1 VADTSTVKGRT
12 EQLAVGHGLHRA
24 LHSRHAPHVALGLL
38 VATAFAVYGAL
49 SHAAPWPRVFL
60 DELIYMDAASSLADG
75 DGLRV
80 RDEPYSFAVLYPIVL
95 APLLV
100 AVDRDVGYELVK
112 LANALA
118 FALAAVPIYFLARR
132 VIPPWPSVIA
142 AAASIAVPSA
152 MYTSVVMTES
162 IAYLLSSS
170 AVLAI
175 VLAVE
180 RPTLARQGLALAA
193 IAVATLARP
202 QFLVLYA
209 AYVLAVAGAYLL
221 VPQRRRPLR
230 SLPRV
235 LWPTI
240 AAACLG
246 LAVFAVRTASSGG
259 SPAEALGAYSVLWR
273 TYSPGDVGR
282 YLVYEL
288 ANLELYLAV
297 VPVAVAPIVIA
308 QWLREG
314 RGGAERQAA
323 FAVLFLTVN
332 ACLLTL
338 VAAFDSFHVLYLHDR
353 YLFYVA
359 PLWLIALVA
368 WFWTGARRPL
378 IPLAVGVALALSAG
392 MTPLSDLERY
402 REHWRFHAL
411 GSTFPI
417 ELVDALG
424 SISGARVLL
433 SVGAVL
439 LVAVVFTLSRKAVPV
454 VAAAL
459 VFVFAINGAGAWS
472 TALDPPQDV
481 VFAGSREDR
490 RWVDRRVSAQ
500 GSVALLYISCERAL
514 PRDTW
519 QITTNSVLLTEFFN
533 DSVGRLLH
541 LGGDDRSSIQVEG
554 DGAVVLRSG
563 PSVRAEYVVAQPGV
577 EVVGRR
583 LAEATAGRLVLWQV
597 DGAVRLR
604 DVASSLQLRDATCR
618 VDAELGVY

>member
-1 VADTSTVKGRT
+1 
-12 EQLAVGHGLHRA
+12 
-24 LHSRHAPHVALGLL
+24 
-38 VATAFAVYGAL
+38 
-49 SHAAPWPRVFL
+49 
-60 DELIYMDAASSLADG
+60 
-75 DGLRV
+75 
-80 RDEPYSFAVLYPIVL
+80 
-95 APLLV
+95 
-100 AVDRDVGYELVK
+100 
-112 LANALA
+112 
-118 FALAAVPIYFLARR
+118 
-132 VIPPWPSVIA
+132 
-142 AAASIAVPSA
+142 
-152 MYTSVVMTES
+152 
-162 IAYLLSSS
+162 
-170 AVLAI
+170 
-175 VLAVE
+175 
-180 RPTLARQGLALAA
+180 
-193 IAVATLARP
+193 
-202 QFLVLYA
+202 
-209 AYVLAVAGAYLL
+209 
-221 VPQRRRPLR
+221 
-230 SLPRV
+230 
-235 LWPTI
+235 
-240 AAACLG
+240 
-246 LAVFAVRTASSGG
+246 
-259 SPAEALGAYSVLWR
+259 VLWR

-308 QWLREG
+308 YWLREG

-323 FAVLFLTVN
+323 FAVVFLTVN

-368 WFWTGARRPL
+368 WFWMGARRPL
-378 IPLAVGVALALSAG
+378 IPLAIGIGLALIAG

-433 SVGAVL
+433 SVGAV
-439 LVAVVFTLSRKAVPV
+439 VFVGTVLALSTRAVPV

-472 TALDPPQDV
+472 TALDPPQNV

-490 RWVDRRVSAQ
+490 RWVDRRVPEE
-500 GSVALLYISCERAL
+500 GSVTVLFVPCESAL

-519 QITTNSVLLTEFFN
+519 QITTNSVLVTEFFN

-541 LGGDDRSSIQVEG
+541 LGGNDGSSIEVEADG
-554 DGAVVLRSG
+554 DVVLRSG

-577 EVVGRR
+577 VIVGRR
-583 LAEATAGRLVLWQV
+583 VAEATAGRLVLWRV

-604 DVASSLQLRDATCR
+604 DVTSSLQLRDTTCR
-618 VDAELGVY
+618 ADAELGA